1 VSERENPKN
10 ADAIRS
16 SAKSLPTAFTAQ
28 IFHCASLGNPYL
40 FIFTAKE
47 GLCWLKRLVNL
58 AQYTETGKQT

>member
-10 ADAIRS
+10 AEAIRS

-40 FIFTAKE
+40 FIFYGK
-47 GLCWLKRLVNL
+47 GGFVL
-58 AQYTETGKQT
+58 A